1 MYRFVACQTFA
12 GGFDV
17 GMVDAGFELIHKVEQ
32 RGGFGMPNC
41 LANRGVLGDSWTH
54 QVGDYA
60 EWHAPHVEVLTGN
73 PPCSGFSLMTDRR
86 HRGVDAKVNACMWV
100 FTEYGARVKPQIL
113 VMESVRQAYS
123 SGRELMTAL
132 RANLEEKSGLKYDL
146 YHVMHDA
153 LNLGG
158 AATRKRYF
166 WVASRIPFGV
176 DFPTVR
182 KPLLP
187 DVISDL
193 QNLALT
199 WNPQPYRLPPTWW
212 SERPRARTSAVD
224 GHVTRDGVAIRRTLD
239 LLHLTEEI
247 DEGWPAGWDIG
258 RVAKHMYDR
267 HGCLPESWSHMKSKL
282 IANDFHL
289 GFTSAIRWNPAKHGR
304 VITGAALD
312 LVIHP
317 FLPRLITHREAAR
330 IMGFPD
336 DWRILPLKA
345 SSQLK
350 MTWGKGITTQCG
362 RWIGGLARRA
372 LDGDPAENRGV
383 SVGEREWFI
392 KND

>member
-17 GMVDAGFELIHKVEQ
+17 GMVEAGFELVHKVEQ

-41 LANRGVLGDSWTH
+41 LANRGVLGDNWTH
-54 QVGDYA
+54 QVGDYH
-60 EWHAPHVEVLTGN
+60 EWHAPSAEVLTGN

-100 FTEYGARVKPQIL
+100 FSEYGARVKPQIL

-123 SGRELMTAL
+123 TGRELMTSL

-176 DFPTVR
+176 EFPSVR

-193 QNLALT
+193 ENLALT
-199 WNPQPYRLPPTWW
+199 WNSQPYRLPPTWW
-212 SERPRARTSAVD
+212 SARPRARTSAVD
-224 GHVTRDGVAIRRTLD
+224 GHATRSGIAIQRTLD
-239 LLHLTEEI
+239 LLNFME
-247 DEGWPAGWDIG
+247 DVDAGWPAGWDIG
-258 RVAKHMYDR
+258 RVARYAYEK
-267 HGCLPESWSHMKSKL
+267 HGCLPPSWDHMKSKL
-282 IANDFHL
+282 IANNFHL

-317 FLPRLITHREAAR
+317 HLPRLITHREAAR

-336 DWRILPLKA
+336 DWRILPLRGQ
-345 SSQLK
+345 SSLK

-362 RWIGGLARRA
+362 RWIGDQARRA
-372 LDGDPAENRGV
+372 LDGEPGSFTGV
-383 SVGEREWFI
+383 SVGEREWLI